1 MDKIKSLL
9 ITLLAVVII
18 GIISGDFFTSEH
30 QPSGRQNGS
39 DYDEVLIFPSDRYP
53 ETGAHIRKAIKKGH
67 SKICTIDRDGADER
81 RKESLK
87 DVPSKSGYDRD
98 EWPMAMCEE
107 GGTGASVEYISPS
120 DNRGAGSWVG
130 NQVSD
135 YPDGT
140 KILFK
145 IK

>member
-1 MDKIKSLL
+1 
-9 ITLLAVVII
+9 
-18 GIISGDFFTSEH
+18 
-30 QPSGRQNGS
+30 
-39 DYDEVLIFPSDRYP
+39 
-53 ETGAHIRKAIKKGH
+53 
-67 SKICTIDRDGADER
+67 
-81 RKESLK
+81 
-87 DVPSKSGYDRD
+87 
-98 EWPMAMCEE
+98 EE